1 MARIVAGDEQVE
13 WLGFAQP
20 HRQPWDY
27 SGFGPFMPLADA
39 PRENLLV
46 HIYGMTYACT
56 MPGTLPVLDV
66 IAEPT
71 RRRILDAVRD
81 RERSVGELVDEVG
94 MHQPGVSRHL
104 KVLRDAGLVEVRRDA
119 QRRLY
124 RLRPE
129 PLMELDA
136 WLEPYRLEWAN
147 RLDSL
152 ERHLRATTEPIRPK
166 KKGPA

>member
-1 MARIVAGDEQVE
+1 
-13 WLGFAQP
+13 
-20 HRQPWDY
+20 
-27 SGFGPFMPLADA
+27 MPA
-39 PRENLLV
+39 
-46 HIYGMTYACT
+46 
-56 MPGTLPVLDV
+56 TLEVLEV

-71 RRRILDAVRD
+71 RRRILDAVRE
-81 RERSVGELVDEVG
+81 RERSVGDLVDQVG

-136 WLEPYRLEWAN
+136 WLEPYRVHWAG
-147 RLDSL
+147 RLDAL
-152 ERHLRATTEPIRPK
+152 ERHMQRTSTPITNPPNPK
-166 KKGPA
+166 TPKEQR

>member
-1 MARIVAGDEQVE
+1 
-13 WLGFAQP
+13 
-20 HRQPWDY
+20 
-27 SGFGPFMPLADA
+27 MPALA
-39 PRENLLV
+39 
-46 HIYGMTYACT
+46 
-56 MPGTLPVLDV
+56 VLNV

-81 RERSVGELVDEVG
+81 AECSVTELVEQVG

-136 WLEPYRLEWAN
+136 WLEPYRAHWAG
-147 RLDSL
+147 RLDAL
-152 ERHLRATTEPIRPK
+152 EAHLQRTSTPVPPK
-166 KKGPA
+166 AKEAR